1 MRLYVPS
8 LFNEQWHVEA
18 WTLLSWRQAA
28 VRPLEIAAFG
38 TLWADSLT
46 EESL

>member
-18 WTLLSWRQAA
+18 WTLLPGGQ
-28 VRPLEIAAFG
+28 PLFA
-38 TLWADSLT
+38 LWKSLL
-46 EESL
+46 SALYGPIR